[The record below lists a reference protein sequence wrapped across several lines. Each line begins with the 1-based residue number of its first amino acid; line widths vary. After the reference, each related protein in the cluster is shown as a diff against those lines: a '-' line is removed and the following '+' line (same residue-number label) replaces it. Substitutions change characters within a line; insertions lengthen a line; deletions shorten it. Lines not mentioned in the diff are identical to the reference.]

1 MEIVIIIL
9 TVNNIGILM
18 DQTTTQR
25 NNPVRANL
33 NNTIL
38 FGKVITS
45 MAVGFD
51 HNIFL
56 TSDGTVVT
64 IGTNSGG
71 KCFLLLLTYRSIGRW
86 NLDE

>member
-1 MEIVIIIL
+1 MEIVIIM
-9 TVNNIGILM
+9 VNINSKGILM

-25 NNPVRANL
+25 ANPVRTNL
-33 NNTIL
+33 TNTIL

-45 MAVGFD
+45 MAVGFY

-64 IGTNSGG
+64 VGTNSAG
-71 KCFLLLLTYRSIGRW
+71 K
-86 NLDE
+86 